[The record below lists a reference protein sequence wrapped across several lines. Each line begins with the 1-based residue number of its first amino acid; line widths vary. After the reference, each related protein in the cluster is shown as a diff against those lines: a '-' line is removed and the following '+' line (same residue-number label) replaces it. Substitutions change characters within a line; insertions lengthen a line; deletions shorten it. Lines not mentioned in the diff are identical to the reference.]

1 MATKMNQLAVIDHS
15 NLLPIVPSAEDLAAI
30 REELSDM
37 DRVPYGRI
45 KIAAGGVNI
54 FQVFEPGEEEAVP
67 AQTIEGVIMLSHK
80 SNGLWSKP
88 FGSGDSKVPDCSS
101 IDGVYGTVTETGET
115 GEIVECASCPCNAFG
130 SAKGGEGRGKA
141 CKNMRRLYIMRR
153 GDIFP
158 MVLTLP
164 PTALSAYDRYRTKV
178 MLGRKKMANVMT
190 RISLKSAQNKDGA
203 AYSTPIFEAVGV
215 LDGVEAAAMRAY
227 SEALNGSAQ
236 RVGVTADDAPADVQ
250 QEAAKPTATVVD
262 ADAAAEVQA
271 AFAEQ
276 DASQDDFA
284 PLA

>member
-101 IDGVYGTVTETGET
+101 IDGVYGTVTETD
-115 GEIVECASCPCNAFG
+115 EIVECASCPCNAFG

-164 PTALSAYDRYRTKV
+164 PTALSAYDSYRTKV

-190 RISLKSAQNKDGA
+190 RISLKSAQNKDGV

-227 SEALNGSAQ
+227 SEALNSSAQ

>member
-54 FQVFEPGEEEAVP
+54 FQVFEPGEEEAAP
-67 AQTIEGVIMLSHK
+67 AQTVEGVIMLSHK

-88 FGSGDSKVPDCSS
+88 FGSGDSKTPDCSS
-101 IDGVYGTVTETGET
+101 VDGVYGTVTETGEC
-115 GEIVECASCPCNAFG
+115 VECASCPYNAFG

-164 PTALSAYDRYRTKV
+164 PTALSAYDSYRTKV

-190 RISLKSAQNKDGA
+190 RISLKSAQNKDGVS
-203 AYSTPIFEAVGV
+203 YSTPIFEAVGV

-227 SEALNGSAQ
+227 SDALNSSAQ

-250 QEAAKPTATVVD
+250 QEAAQPTVVD
-262 ADAAAEVQA
+262 ADASAV
-271 AFAEQ
+271 F
-276 DASQDDFA
+276 DAPNDPPEGDFA

>member
-45 KIAAGGVNI
+45 KIAVGGVNI
-54 FQVFEPGEEEAVP
+54 FQVFEPGEEEAAP

-88 FGSGDSKVPDCSS
+88 FGSGDSKTPDCSS
-101 IDGVYGTVTETGET
+101 VDGVYGTVTETGEC
-115 GEIVECASCPCNAFG
+115 VECASCPCNAFG

-164 PTALSAYDRYRTKV
+164 PTALSAYDSYRTKV

-190 RISLKSAQNKDGA
+190 RISLKSAQNKDGV

-227 SEALNGSAQ
+227 SDALNSSAQ

-250 QEAAKPTATVVD
+250 QEAAKPTVVD
-262 ADAAAEVQA
+262 ADASAV
-271 AFAEQ
+271 F
-276 DASQDDFA
+276 DAPNDPSEGDFA

>member
-15 NLLPIVPSAEDLAAI
+15 NLLPIVPSAENLAAI

-54 FQVFEPGEEEAVP
+54 FQVFEPGEEEAAP
-67 AQTIEGVIMLSHK
+67 AQTVEGVIMLSHK

-88 FGSGDSKVPDCSS
+88 FGSGDSKMPDCSS
-101 IDGVYGTVTETGET
+101 VDGVYGTVTETGEC
-115 GEIVECASCPCNAFG
+115 VECASCPYNAFG

-164 PTALSAYDRYRTKV
+164 PTALSAYDSYRTKV

-190 RISLKSAQNKDGA
+190 RISLKSAANKDGA
-203 AYSTPIFEAVGV
+203 SYSTPIFEAVGV

-227 SEALNGSAQ
+227 SDALNSSAQ
-236 RVGVTADDAPADVQ
+236 RVGVTADDAPAEVQ
-250 QEAAKPTATVVD
+250 QEAAQPTVVD
-262 ADAAAEVQA
+262 ADAAAAAQA
-271 AFAEQ
+271 VFA
-276 DASQDDFA
+276 DAEDANQGVFA

>member
-54 FQVFEPGEEEAVP
+54 FQVFEPGEEEATP
-67 AQTIEGVIMLSHK
+67 AQTVDGVIMLSHK

-88 FGSGDSKVPDCSS
+88 FGSGDSKMPDCSS
-101 IDGVYGTVTETGET
+101 VDGVYGTVTETGE
-115 GEIVECASCPCNAFG
+115 GVECASCPYNAFG

-164 PTALSAYDRYRTKV
+164 PTALSAYDSYRTKV

-190 RISLKSAQNKDGA
+190 RISLKSAANKDGVS
-203 AYSTPIFEAVGV
+203 YSTPIFEAVGV

-227 SEALNGSAQ
+227 SDALNSSAQ
-236 RVGVTADDAPADVQ
+236 RVGVTADDAPAEVQ
-250 QEAAKPTATVVD
+250 QEAAQPTVVD

>member
-164 PTALSAYDRYRTKV
+164 PTALSAYDSYRTKV

-190 RISLKSAQNKDGA
+190 RISLKSAQNKDGV

-215 LDGVEAAAMRAY
+215 LGGVEAAAMRAY
-227 SEALNGSAQ
+227 SEALNSSAQ

>member
-1 MATKMNQLAVIDHS
+1 
-15 NLLPIVPSAEDLAAI
+15 
-30 REELSDM
+30 
-37 DRVPYGRI
+37 
-45 KIAAGGVNI
+45 
-54 FQVFEPGEEEAVP
+54 
-67 AQTIEGVIMLSHK
+67 
-80 SNGLWSKP
+80 
-88 FGSGDSKVPDCSS
+88 
-101 IDGVYGTVTETGET
+101 
-115 GEIVECASCPCNAFG
+115 
-130 SAKGGEGRGKA
+130 
-141 CKNMRRLYIMRR
+141 MRRLYIMRR

-164 PTALSAYDRYRTKV
+164 PTALSAYDSYRTKV

-190 RISLKSAQNKDGA
+190 RISLKSAQNKDGV

-215 LDGVEAAAMRAY
+215 LDGVEAEAMRAY
-227 SEALNGSAQ
+227 SDALNSSAL
-236 RVGVTADDAPADVQ
+236 RMGVTAGDAPADVQ

>member
-101 IDGVYGTVTETGET
+101 IDGVYGTVTETGEI

-164 PTALSAYDRYRTKV
+164 PTALSAYDSYRTKV

-190 RISLKSAQNKDGA
+190 RISLKSAQNKDGV

-227 SEALNGSAQ
+227 SEALNSSAQ

-250 QEAAKPTATVVD
+250 QEAVPPTATVVD
-262 ADAAAEVQA
+262 ADTAAEVQA
-271 AFAEQ
+271 AFTAQ
-276 DASQDDFA
+276 DASPDEFA

>member
-101 IDGVYGTVTETGET
+101 VDGVYGTVTETGEC
-115 GEIVECASCPCNAFG
+115 VECASCPYNAFG

-164 PTALSAYDRYRTKV
+164 PTALSAYDSYRTKV

-190 RISLKSAQNKDGA
+190 RISLKSAANKDGVS
-203 AYSTPIFEAVGV
+203 YSTPIFEAVGV

-227 SEALNGSAQ
+227 SDALNSSAQ
-236 RVGVTADDAPADVQ
+236 RVGVTADDAPAEVQ
-250 QEAAKPTATVVD
+250 QEAAQPTVVD

-276 DASQDDFA
+276 NDASQDDFA

>member
-101 IDGVYGTVTETGET
+101 IDGVYGTVTETGEC
-115 GEIVECASCPCNAFG
+115 VECASCPCNAFG

-141 CKNMRRLYIMRR
+141 
-153 GDIFP
+153 
-158 MVLTLP
+158 
-164 PTALSAYDRYRTKV
+164 S
-178 MLGRKKMANVMT
+178 
-190 RISLKSAQNKDGA
+190 
-203 AYSTPIFEAVGV
+203 
-215 LDGVEAAAMRAY
+215 
-227 SEALNGSAQ
+227 
-236 RVGVTADDAPADVQ
+236 
-250 QEAAKPTATVVD
+250 
-262 ADAAAEVQA
+262 
-271 AFAEQ
+271 
-276 DASQDDFA
+276 
-284 PLA
+284 

>member
-101 IDGVYGTVTETGET
+101 IDGVYGTVTETGE
-115 GEIVECASCPCNAFG
+115 GVECASCPCNAFG

-164 PTALSAYDRYRTKV
+164 PTALSAYDSYRTKV

-190 RISLKSAQNKDGA
+190 RISLKSAQNKDGV

-227 SEALNGSAQ
+227 SEALNSSAQ
-236 RVGVTADDAPADVQ
+236 RVGVTADVQ

-276 DASQDDFA
+276 NASQDDFA

>member
-1 MATKMNQLAVIDHS
+1 
-15 NLLPIVPSAEDLAAI
+15 
-30 REELSDM
+30 
-37 DRVPYGRI
+37 
-45 KIAAGGVNI
+45 
-54 FQVFEPGEEEAVP
+54 
-67 AQTIEGVIMLSHK
+67 MLSHK

-88 FGSGDSKVPDCSS
+88 FGSGDSKTPDCSS
-101 IDGVYGTVTETGET
+101 IDGVYGTVTET

-164 PTALSAYDRYRTKV
+164 PTALSAYDSYRTKV

-190 RISLKSAQNKDGA
+190 RISLKSAQNKDGV

-227 SEALNGSAQ
+227 SEALNSSAQ
-236 RVGVTADDAPADVQ
+236 RVGVTADDAPADMQ
-250 QEAAKPTATVVD
+250 QEAVNPAATVVD

-276 DASQDDFA
+276 NDASQDDFA